1 MAVGNILEIAD
12 QEKFYRRIIE
22 YSVEA
27 TVLHSGYKI
36 IYINDSGAR
45 FLRGEKEE
53 LIGSILL
60 DVFPEKV
67 QPIIKERIK
76 QIINENEPA
85 DLVEQIIKKMD
96 GTTVEVLIS
105 CHPVIYGDRVV
116 IQSVFRDI
124 TKQKVIEKKNRELA
138 RGIHTISTPIV
149 PIFKGISVLPLV
161 GEINEDR
168 SNLLLETI
176 PIKITGMGLE
186 YLIVDFSGVYNFDR
200 VVVGS
205 LVNLHKIVK
214 LLGIH
219 MIVTGIR
226 PELALSSREFGED
239 LDTIQTTSTVMQ
251 ALQLLGVNK

>member
-1 MAVGNILEIAD
+1 MAVGNVLAITD

-27 TVLHSGYKI
+27 TILHSDYKI

-45 FLRGEKEE
+45 FLEGEKEE
-53 LIGSILL
+53 LIGSVLL
-60 DVFPEKV
+60 NVFSEEVK
-67 QPIIKERIK
+67 PIIKERIK
-76 QIINENEPA
+76 QVIDENEPA
-85 DLVEQIIKKMD
+85 DLVEQIITKMD

-116 IQSVFRDI
+116 IQTVLRDI
-124 TKQKVIEKKNRELA
+124 TEQKVIEKKNRELLK
-138 RGIHTISTPIV
+138 GIHTISTPIV
-149 PIFKGISVLPLV
+149 PILKGISVLPLV
-161 GEINEDR
+161 GKIDEDR

-176 PIKITGMGLE
+176 PTKIIGMGLE

-200 VVVGS
+200 VVVGC
-205 LVNLHKIVK
+205 LVNLHKIAK

-226 PELALSSREFGED
+226 PELALASREFGED
-239 LDTIQTTSTVMQ
+239 LVTIQTTSTVMQ